1 MSNITVTTVEAQKG
15 FYPTPPALAAKLLEG
30 LEMSHELSILEPSAG
45 TGNLIF
51 ALAPLIRKYYYSRS
65 CYGNMRVDVDCCEI
79 DPALQGILH
88 DSFSHKAKDL
98 CEESMKA
105 VLEAEG
111 CDKYNTRGLSDSTRE
126 VYEHLQ
132 EMETLFEK
140 TKVRL
145 VHDDFLT
152 FETNHHYDAIIMNPP
167 FANGDEHLMKA
178 IQMQKRSGG
187 AIRCILNAETIRNP
201 YTHKRMQL
209 VQWLQE
215 LEAEIE
221 YVEGAFQ
228 DAERSTD
235 VEVAIIKVDIP
246 KPELLSGIF
255 EKCKKAEMEKEPTP
269 EGPTGLVIPD
279 IVKQFVSLYNVEV
292 NAGCE
297 LIREY
302 LALKPYILESATKS
316 SYNKPILQISVGSD
330 HANDTPSVNEYIRRV
345 RHKYWAVLF
354 QRKEFTGQLTKN
366 LQEMLND
373 KVREMVNYEFSE
385 FNIRQ
390 IMLEMNAAMQQGV
403 VETILELFQT
413 LTVKHTYSVEFGKNI
428 HYFNGWKTNKAWKV
442 DKKVIIPG
450 YLHADSWSRDT
461 LNTYRAYG
469 LLSDIEKA
477 LNYLDGHMTADVGLS
492 SALDRANREG
502 RTRNIQ
508 CKYFDMTCYKK
519 GTVHLNF
526 TCPELI
532 DRFNIFCSRHRN
544 WLPPS
549 YGRTAYANMDAEE
562 KAVVDSFHGDGTEG
576 SGEKAYAAV
585 MARPD
590 YFLAPPN
597 NETLMLDSGADMED

>member
-1 MSNITVTTVEAQKG
+1 MSNFTVATAEAQKG
-15 FYPTPPALAAKLLEG
+15 FYPTPPALATKLLEG
-30 LEMSHELSILEPSAG
+30 LKMSHELSILEPSAG

-79 DPALQGILH
+79 DPALQGILQ
-88 DSFSHKAKDL
+88 DSFSKKAKEA

-111 CDKYNTRGLSDSTRE
+111 CDKYNTRGLSDDTRE

-132 EMETLFEK
+132 DMETLFEK
-140 TKVRL
+140 TRVRL
-145 VHDDFLT
+145 VHNDFLT
-152 FETNHHYDAIIMNPP
+152 LETQHHYDAIIMNPP
-167 FANGDEHLMKA
+167 FANGDAHLMKA

-201 YTHKRMQL
+201 YTHQRMQL

-215 LEAEIE
+215 LDAEIE
-221 YVEGAFQ
+221 FVEGAFL
-228 DAERSTD
+228 DAERATD
-235 VEVAIIKVDIP
+235 VEVAIIKIDIP

-255 EKCKKAEMEKEPTP
+255 EKCKKTEMEKEPAP
-269 EGPTGLVIPD
+269 EDPTGLVIPD

-302 LALKPYILESATKS
+302 LALKPYILTSAIKS
-316 SYNKPILQISVGSD
+316 SYNKPILQMSVGSD
-330 HANDTPSVNEYIRRV
+330 HADDTPSVNEYIRCV

-385 FNIRQ
+385 YNIRQ
-390 IMLEMNAAMQQGV
+390 IMLELNCAMQQGV
-403 VETILELFQT
+403 VETILELFET
-413 LTVKHTYSVEFGKNI
+413 LTVKHTYSEEFGKNI
-428 HYFNGWKTNKAWKV
+428 HYFNGWRTNKAWMV
-442 DKKVIIPG
+442 GKKVIIPG
-450 YLHADSWSRDT
+450 YLYADSWSHDT
-461 LNTYRAYG
+461 LNTYRAYS
-469 LLSDIEKA
+469 LLSDIEKV
-477 LNYLDGHMTADVGLS
+477 LNYLDGHMTAEVGLS
-492 SALDRANREG
+492 GALDRANREG

-519 GTVHLNF
+519 GTVHLTF

-532 DRFNIFCSRHRN
+532 DRLNIFCARQRN
-544 WLPPS
+544 WLPPT
-549 YGRTAYANMDAEE
+549 YGRTAYANLDAEE

-576 SGEKAYAAV
+576 SGEQAYAAV

-597 NETLMLDSGADMED
+597 NETLMLNSSADMED